1 MFFGGPTGVGKT
13 ETAIQLA
20 QILGGDPNNLIRIDC
35 NTYSHLSTK
44 ASVIWPLIGVAWLW
58 DTETV
63 ASVKDREKPNA
74 VVLFDEFE
82 KADPAVGKLLLQ
94 IIDTGLQQDNNG
106 VMLDFRQ
113 AFIIFTSNLGV
124 DYEGERASVGFGGS
138 AARTQKAKPQVDEK
152 RLRAE
157 LKMMGYG
164 AEFLARVHKLFLF
177 ASISTEAIAEV
188 LRRQCV
194 SLGELIAAQGYTL
207 APDRQFATD
216 MSNDW
221 EPRDGVR
228 GIVNRL
234 RTAFTRAMSEAEL
247 NGELDGVTTV
257 ALRFGEHNR
266 ERDGNALIITIQ

>member
-1 MFFGGPTGVGKT
+1 MVPPGYVGHGDGG
-13 ETAIQLA
+13 L
-20 QILGGDPNNLIRIDC
+20 
-35 NTYSHLSTK
+35 LSK
-44 ASVIWPLIGVAWLW
+44 I
-58 DTETV
+58 
-63 ASVKDREKPNA
+63 REKPNA

-82 KADPAVGKLLLQ
+82 KQIPVGKPLLQ

-106 VMLDFRQ
+106 DARLQ
-113 AFIIFTSNLGV
+113 TSIHHLHLNLGV

-138 AARTQKAKPQVDEK
+138 AARPRRPNLRSMKSGCEQTQRWDTVQSS
-152 RLRAE
+152 
-157 LKMMGYG
+157 YG
-164 AEFLARVHKLFLF
+164 SKLFLF